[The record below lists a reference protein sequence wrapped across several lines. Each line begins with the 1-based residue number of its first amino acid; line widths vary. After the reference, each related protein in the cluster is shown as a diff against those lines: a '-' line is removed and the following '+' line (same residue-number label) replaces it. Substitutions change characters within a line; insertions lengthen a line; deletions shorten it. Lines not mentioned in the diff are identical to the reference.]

1 MSALGGGGNAINKA
15 KTAVANAE
23 SLTQEQQEIDFGR
36 SLLYNIRQRRIAT
49 SQLQTANWSDDFV
62 TSSAQG
68 AQANIDSALAG
79 EMGYAYKTAE
89 RQQKVSDYYASAQRW
104 AKKAEKNNRVAGY
117 VGEAIGAVATVVGA
131 AVGTFIAPG
140 IGTAAGA
147 SAGAAIGTGL
157 TAALGGKSAAVKG
170 SIKGDIEGGML
181 AMTFGSAAGAGAGVT
196 ESAGAGAGVTESAGY
211 TATASVDGAV
221 VASETAVTEGAGKTF
236 LASAI
241 DFAKEKAIDY
251 GVNQM
256 SKIITE
262 DSQKDTERYIY
273 GSQRSVAFKNTF
285 QTPSTPSDEYLRQRF
300 GFFI

>member
-1 MSALGGGGNAINKA
+1 MSVLGGGGNAINKA
-15 KTAVANAE
+15 KTSVANAE

-68 AQANIDSALAG
+68 AQSNIDSALAG

-89 RQQKVSDYYASAQRW
+89 RQQRISDYYASAQRW
-104 AKKAEKNNRVAGY
+104 AKKAEKNNKVAGY

-131 AVGTFIAPG
+131 AVGTFVAPG
-140 IGTAAGA
+140 LGTA
-147 SAGAAIGTGL
+147 AGAAIGTGL
-157 TAALGGKSAAVKG
+157 TAALGGKSAAIKG
-170 SIKGDIEGGML
+170 SVKGDIEGGML
-181 AMTFGSAAGAGAGVT
+181 AMTFGSA
-196 ESAGAGAGVTESAGY
+196 AGAGAGVTESAGY

-241 DFAKEKAIDY
+241 DYAKEKAIDY

>member
-1 MSALGGGGNAINKA
+1 MSVLGGGGNAINKA

-68 AQANIDSALAG
+68 AQSNIDSALAG

-89 RQQKVSDYYASAQRW
+89 RQQRISDYYASAQRW

-140 IGTAAGA
+140 LGTAAGA

-157 TAALGGKSAAVKG
+157 TVALGGKSAAVKG
-170 SIKGDIEGGML
+170 SIKGDIGGGML
-181 AMTFGSAAGAGAGVT
+181 AMTFGSEAAGVD
-196 ESAGAGAGVTESAGY
+196 VTESAGY

-256 SKIITE
+256 TKIITE

>member
-1 MSALGGGGNAINKA
+1 MGILGGGGNAINKA

-49 SQLQTANWSDDFV
+49 SQLQTSNWSDDFV

-68 AQANIDSALAG
+68 AQANVDSALAG

-89 RQQKVSDYYASAQRW
+89 RQQKISDYYASAQRW
-104 AKKAEKNNRVAGY
+104 AKKAEKNNRIAGY
-117 VGEAIGAVATVVGA
+117 VGEAIGAVGA
-131 AVGTFIAPG
+131 IAGSLIPG
-140 IGTAAGA
+140 IGTI
-147 SAGAAIGTGL
+147 AGAAIGTALGTGL
-157 TAALGGKSAAVKG
+157 TAALGGKSSAIKG
-170 SIKGDIEGGML
+170 SIKGGIEGGML
-181 AMTFGSAAGAGAGVT
+181 ATSLGSISGAKEGIT
-196 ESAGAGAGVTESAGY
+196 EAAGY
-211 TATASVDGAV
+211 TATSSVDGAV
-221 VASETAVTEGAGKTF
+221 VASETAITEGADKTF
-236 LASAI
+236 LASAM

-256 SKIITE
+256 SKMITE

>member
-68 AQANIDSALAG
+68 AQSNIDSALAG

-89 RQQKVSDYYASAQRW
+89 RQQKISDYYASAQRW

-117 VGEAIGAVATVVGA
+117 VGEAIGAVATVAGAAIGGPVGA
-131 AVGTFIAPG
+131 A
-140 IGTAAGA
+140 
-147 SAGAAIGTGL
+147 AGAAIGTGL
-157 TAALGGKSAAVKG
+157 TVALGGKSAAVKG

-181 AMTFGSAAGAGAGVT
+181 AMTFGSA
-196 ESAGAGAGVTESAGY
+196 AGAGAGVTESAGY

>member
-1 MSALGGGGNAINKA
+1 MSVLGGGGNAINKA

-68 AQANIDSALAG
+68 AQANVDSALAG

-89 RQQKVSDYYASAQRW
+89 RKQKISDYYTSAQRW

-117 VGEAIGAVATVVGA
+117 VGEAIGAVSTVAGAVVGSIVPG
-131 AVGTFIAPG
+131 VGTALG
-140 IGTAAGA
+140 AAAGA
-147 SAGAAIGTGL
+147 ALGTGL
-157 TAALGGKSAAVKG
+157 TTALGGKSAAIKG

-181 AMTFGSAAGAGAGVT
+181 AMSYGSLAGAGAGVS
-196 ESAGAGAGVTESAGY
+196 EAAGY
-211 TATASVDGAV
+211 TATASVDGSV

-285 QTPSTPSDEYLRQRF
+285 QTPSSPSDEYLRQRF

>member
-1 MSALGGGGNAINKA
+1 
-15 KTAVANAE
+15 
-23 SLTQEQQEIDFGR
+23 
-36 SLLYNIRQRRIAT
+36 
-49 SQLQTANWSDDFV
+49 
-62 TSSAQG
+62 
-68 AQANIDSALAG
+68 
-79 EMGYAYKTAE
+79 MGYAYKTAE
-89 RQQKVSDYYASAQRW
+89 RQQKISDYYASAQRW

-117 VGEAIGAVATVVGA
+117 VGEAIGAVATVAGA
-131 AVGTFIAPG
+131 A
-140 IGTAAGA
+140 IGGPIGA
-147 SAGAAIGTGL
+147 VAGAAIGTGL

-170 SIKGDIEGGML
+170 SIKGNIEGGML
-181 AMTFGSAAGAGAGVT
+181 AMSFGSLAGT
-196 ESAGAGAGVTESAGY
+196 GAGVTESAGY

-241 DFAKEKAIDY
+241 DFAKEKVIDY
-251 GVNQM
+251 GINQM

-285 QTPSTPSDEYLRQRF
+285 QTPSSPSDEYLRQRF

>member
-1 MSALGGGGNAINKA
+1 M
-15 KTAVANAE
+15 
-23 SLTQEQQEIDFGR
+23 
-36 SLLYNIRQRRIAT
+36 
-49 SQLQTANWSDDFV
+49 
-62 TSSAQG
+62 
-68 AQANIDSALAG
+68 
-79 EMGYAYKTAE
+79 
-89 RQQKVSDYYASAQRW
+89 
-104 AKKAEKNNRVAGY
+104 
-117 VGEAIGAVATVVGA
+117 
-131 AVGTFIAPG
+131 
-140 IGTAAGA
+140 
-147 SAGAAIGTGL
+147 
-157 TAALGGKSAAVKG
+157 TAALGGKSEEDKDN
-170 SIKGDIEGGML
+170 IKGGIKGRML
-181 AMTFGSAAGAGAGVT
+181 ATAFGSA
-196 ESAGAGAGVTESAGY
+196 AGAGAGVTESAGY

>member
-49 SQLQTANWSDDFV
+49 SQLQTANWSDNFV
-62 TSSAQG
+62 TSSSQG
-68 AQANIDSALAG
+68 AQSNIDSALAG

-89 RQQKVSDYYASAQRW
+89 RQQKISDYYASAQRW

-117 VGEAIGAVATVVGA
+117 VGEAIGAVSTFAGA
-131 AVGTFIAPG
+131 A
-140 IGTAAGA
+140 IGGPIGA
-147 SAGAAIGTGL
+147 VAGAAIGTGL

-181 AMTFGSAAGAGAGVT
+181 AMTFGSAAAGV
-196 ESAGAGAGVTESAGY
+196 GAGVTESAGY

-256 SKIITE
+256 TKIITE

>member
-1 MSALGGGGNAINKA
+1 MSVLGGGGNAINKA

-68 AQANIDSALAG
+68 AQSNIDSALAG

-89 RQQKVSDYYASAQRW
+89 RQQRISDYYASAQRW
-104 AKKAEKNNRVAGY
+104 AKKAEKNNKVAGY
-117 VGEAIGAVATVVGA
+117 VGEAIGAVATVAGA
-131 AVGTFIAPG
+131 A
-140 IGTAAGA
+140 IGGPIGAA
-147 SAGAAIGTGL
+147 AGAAIGTGL
-157 TAALGGKSAAVKG
+157 TAALGGKSAAIKG
-170 SIKGDIEGGML
+170 SVKGDIEGGML
-181 AMTFGSAAGAGAGVT
+181 AMTFGSA
-196 ESAGAGAGVTESAGY
+196 AGAGAGVTESAGY

-256 SKIITE
+256 TKIITE

-285 QTPSTPSDEYLRQRF
+285 QTPSSPSDEYLRQRF

>member
-1 MSALGGGGNAINKA
+1 MSVLGGGGNAINKA
-15 KTAVANAE
+15 KTSVANAE

-68 AQANIDSALAG
+68 AQSNIDSALAG

-89 RQQKVSDYYASAQRW
+89 RKQKVSDYYASAQRW

-117 VGEAIGAVATVVGA
+117 VGEAIGAVATVAGA
-131 AVGTFIAPG
+131 A
-140 IGTAAGA
+140 IGGPIGAA
-147 SAGAAIGTGL
+147 AGAAIGTGL

-181 AMTFGSAAGAGAGVT
+181 AMAFGSA
-196 ESAGAGAGVTESAGY
+196 AGAGAGVTESAGY

-256 SKIITE
+256 TKIITE

-285 QTPSTPSDEYLRQRF
+285 QTPSTPSDVYLRQRF

>member
-15 KTAVANAE
+15 KTSVANAE

-68 AQANIDSALAG
+68 AQSNIDSALAG

-89 RQQKVSDYYASAQRW
+89 RQQKISDYYASAQRW

-117 VGEAIGAVATVVGA
+117 VGEAIGAVATVAGAVVGS
-131 AVGTFIAPG
+131 FIAPG
-140 IGTAAGA
+140 AGTAAGA
-147 SAGAAIGTGL
+147 AAGAAIGTGL

-181 AMTFGSAAGAGAGVT
+181 AMTFGSAAGV
-196 ESAGAGAGVTESAGY
+196 GAGVTESAGY

>member
-1 MSALGGGGNAINKA
+1 MSVLGGGGNAINKA

-23 SLTQEQQEIDFGR
+23 SLAQYQQEIDFGR

-49 SQLQTANWSDDFV
+49 SQLQTSNWSDDFV

-89 RQQKVSDYYASAQRW
+89 RQQQISDYYASAQRW

-131 AVGTFIAPG
+131 VFAGPVG
-140 IGTAAGA
+140 AA
-147 SAGAAIGTGL
+147 AGAAIGTGL
-157 TAALGGKSAAVKG
+157 TAALGGKSAAIKGSVKG
-170 SIKGDIEGGML
+170 GIEGGML
-181 AMTFGSAAGAGAGVT
+181 AVSFGSAA
-196 ESAGAGAGVTESAGY
+196 SAGTGATEAAGY

-236 LASAI
+236 LTSAI

-256 SKIITE
+256 SKMITA

-285 QTPSTPSDEYLRQRF
+285 QAPATPSDEYLRQRF

>member
-68 AQANIDSALAG
+68 AQANVDSALAS
-79 EMGYAYKTAE
+79 EIGYAYKTAE
-89 RQQKVSDYYASAQRW
+89 RQQKISDYYTSAQRW

-117 VGEAIGAVATVVGA
+117 VGEAIGAAIGA
-131 AVGTFIAPG
+131 APG
-140 IGTAAGA
+140 I
-147 SAGAAIGTGL
+147 GL

-170 SIKGDIEGGML
+170 SIKGSIEGGMIE
-181 AMTFGSAAGAGAGVT
+181 MTYVSA
-196 ESAGAGAGVTESAGY
+196 AGAGAGVTESAGY
-211 TATASVDGAV
+211 TATASVDGSV

-256 SKIITE
+256 SKTITE

-285 QTPSTPSDEYLRQRF
+285 QTPSSPSDEYLRQRF

>member
-1 MSALGGGGNAINKA
+1 MSVLGGGGNAINKA

-89 RQQKVSDYYASAQRW
+89 RQQKISDYYASAQRW

-117 VGEAIGAVATVVGA
+117 VGEAIGAVATVAGA
-131 AVGTFIAPG
+131 A
-140 IGTAAGA
+140 IGGPIGA
-147 SAGAAIGTGL
+147 VAGAAIGTGL
-157 TAALGGKSAAVKG
+157 TAALGGKSAAIKG
-170 SIKGDIEGGML
+170 SIKGNIEGGML
-181 AMTFGSAAGAGAGVT
+181 ATAFGSIAGSGAGVT
-196 ESAGAGAGVTESAGY
+196 EAAGY

-221 VASETAVTEGAGKTF
+221 VASETAITEGAGKTF

-256 SKIITE
+256 TKIITE

-285 QTPSTPSDEYLRQRF
+285 QTPSSPSDEYLRQRF

>member
-1 MSALGGGGNAINKA
+1 MSVLGGGGNAINKA
-15 KTAVANAE
+15 KTSVANAE

-68 AQANIDSALAG
+68 AQSNIDSALAG

-89 RQQKVSDYYASAQRW
+89 RQQRISDYYASAQRW
-104 AKKAEKNNRVAGY
+104 AKKAEKNNKVAGY

-131 AVGTFIAPG
+131 AVGTFVAPG
-140 IGTAAGA
+140 LGTAAGA

-196 ESAGAGAGVTESAGY
+196 ESAGY

-241 DFAKEKAIDY
+241 DYAKEKAIDY

>member
-1 MSALGGGGNAINKA
+1 MSVLGGGGNAINKA

-68 AQANIDSALAG
+68 AQSNIDSALAG

-89 RQQKVSDYYASAQRW
+89 RQQKISDYYASAQRW
-104 AKKAEKNNRVAGY
+104 ANKAEKNNRVAGY
-117 VGEAIGAVATVVGA
+117 VGEAIGAVATVAGA
-131 AVGTFIAPG
+131 A
-140 IGTAAGA
+140 IGGPIGAA
-147 SAGAAIGTGL
+147 AGAAIGTGL
-157 TAALGGKSAAVKG
+157 TAALGGKSAAIKG
-170 SIKGDIEGGML
+170 SIKGGIEGGTL
-181 AMTFGSAAGAGAGVT
+181 AMSFGSAA
-196 ESAGAGAGVTESAGY
+196 AGAGAGVTESAGY

-236 LASAI
+236 LSSAI
-241 DFAKEKAIDY
+241 DYAKEKAIDY

-285 QTPSTPSDEYLRQRF
+285 QTPSSPSDEYLRQRF

>member
-1 MSALGGGGNAINKA
+1 MSVLGGGGNAINKA
-15 KTAVANAE
+15 KTSVANAE

-68 AQANIDSALAG
+68 AQSNIDSALAG

-89 RQQKVSDYYASAQRW
+89 RQQKISDYYASAQRW

-117 VGEAIGAVATVVGA
+117 VGEAIGAVATVAGA
-131 AVGTFIAPG
+131 A
-140 IGTAAGA
+140 IGGPIGAA
-147 SAGAAIGTGL
+147 AGAAIGTGL
-157 TAALGGKSAAVKG
+157 TAALGGKSAAIKG

-181 AMTFGSAAGAGAGVT
+181 AMTFGSV
-196 ESAGAGAGVTESAGY
+196 AGAGAGVTESAGY

-256 SKIITE
+256 TKIITE

>member
-1 MSALGGGGNAINKA
+1 MSVLGGGGNAINKA

-49 SQLQTANWSDDFV
+49 SQLQTANWSDNFV

-68 AQANIDSALAG
+68 AQSNIDSALAG

-89 RQQKVSDYYASAQRW
+89 RQQNISDYYASAQRW
-104 AKKAEKNNRVAGY
+104 AKKAEKNNSVAGY
-117 VGEAIGAVATVVGA
+117 VGEAIGAVATVAGA
-131 AVGTFIAPG
+131 VVGTFIAPG
-140 IGTAAGA
+140 AGTAAGA
-147 SAGAAIGTGL
+147 AAGAAIGTGL
-157 TAALGGKSAAVKG
+157 TVALGGKSAAVKG

-181 AMTFGSAAGAGAGVT
+181 SMIVGSAAAGAGAGVT
-196 ESAGAGAGVTESAGY
+196 ETAGY

-256 SKIITE
+256 TKIITE

>member
-15 KTAVANAE
+15 KTSVANAE

-68 AQANIDSALAG
+68 AQSNIDSALAG

-89 RQQKVSDYYASAQRW
+89 RQQNISDYYASAQRW

-117 VGEAIGAVATVVGA
+117 VGEAIGAVATVAGA
-131 AVGTFIAPG
+131 VVGTFIAPG
-140 IGTAAGA
+140 AGTAAGA
-147 SAGAAIGTGL
+147 AAGAAIGTGL

-181 AMTFGSAAGAGAGVT
+181 AMTFGSAAGV
-196 ESAGAGAGVTESAGY
+196 GAGVTESAGY

>member
-1 MSALGGGGNAINKA
+1 MSVLGGGGNAINKA

-68 AQANIDSALAG
+68 AQSNIDSALAG

-89 RQQKVSDYYASAQRW
+89 RQQKISDYYASAQRW

-117 VGEAIGAVATVVGA
+117 VGEAIGAVGA
-131 AVGTFIAPG
+131 IAGAVAGSFIAPG
-140 IGTAAGA
+140 VGTTVGAAT
-147 SAGAAIGTGL
+147 GAAIGTGL
-157 TAALGGKSAAVKG
+157 TTALGGKSAAVKG
-170 SIKGDIEGGML
+170 SIKGNIEGGML
-181 AMTFGSAAGAGAGVT
+181 AMSFGSAA
-196 ESAGAGAGVTESAGY
+196 SAGTGATEAAGY

-236 LASAI
+236 LASTI

-256 SKIITE
+256 TKIITE

-285 QTPSTPSDEYLRQRF
+285 QTPSSPSDEYLRQRF

>member
-1 MSALGGGGNAINKA
+1 MSVLGGGGNAINKA
-15 KTAVANAE
+15 KTSVANAE

-89 RQQKVSDYYASAQRW
+89 RQQKISDYYASAQRW

-117 VGEAIGAVATVVGA
+117 VGEAIGAVATVAGA
-131 AVGTFIAPG
+131 A
-140 IGTAAGA
+140 IGGPIGAA
-147 SAGAAIGTGL
+147 AGAAIGTGL

-170 SIKGDIEGGML
+170 SVKGDIEGGIL
-181 AMTFGSAAGAGAGVT
+181 AMSFGSVYGAGAGVT
-196 ESAGAGAGVTESAGY
+196 EPAGY
-211 TATASVDGAV
+211 TATAPVDGAV
-221 VASETAVTEGAGKTF
+221 VASETAVTEGADKTF

-251 GVNQM
+251 GVNQIT
-256 SKIITE
+256 KIITE

-285 QTPSTPSDEYLRQRF
+285 QTPSTPSDVYLRQRF